1 MHVDRESAYVRGTEA
16 GRLKNDQEWVRFLS
30 ELGGKRGTSF
40 GVSRLM
46 RDARGEVLFPLEP
59 SIRLNAVSPIHARM
73 TGISSG
79 DVRAGATSGGGGGG
93 RTPRPQVPPSS
104 AGAAEASDEA
114 LAAPVIV
121 SIFKR
126 CWSPGGIGVA
136 VPPGLDVSLPGTVP
150 PAKVTEQYTA
160 TLTRL
165 VLHGGIP
172 AAFRAAVWYELS
184 GAHAKAALHP
194 PGYYA
199 QLCSLR
205 PPPDAAY
212 AISKDLDRTF
222 PGHSVYDKRA
232 GTDALKRLLGAFRLV
247 CWVMSSLGVPLI
259 AAVSAPHSL
268 HNADIGYCQGL
279 NFVAG
284 FLLVRRIRA
293 ASCTC
298 HRLQLHIAC
307 ACCCSRSSCSPR
319 SKPSGYSTSSRT
331 RFSRKIITM
340 EGWSECVLRRAHR
353 VPASQINFRD
363 GRAHLRL
370 CMLQVHADQRVLA
383 HLVSEVFP
391 DISEVLAEAGIEISV
406 RRAHVCLKIWG
417 VDQKSLSS
425 LRTQVVSVEW
435 RVLLQQSRHMCSC
448 AHLVTVPCVVV
459 RSLPPFWQVYD
470 LLQHRP
476 AHRDRS
482 QGVGRP
488 LHSRRRR
495 PLPCLARPLPRC
507 ARAHPLCRPL
517 QHDVHGAGA
526 DT

>member
-1 MHVDRESAYVRGTEA
+1 MTEERRTHIIVELHDRRLGMYLEPVESTNGCMLVRFEPVEDRIGEAEACGLLRPGFRLVAINDVGREYASFVSIITTLVTAPRPVRLTWRDTTVPEYRDRYVSAVCASRRETLSQPCPFPPLIQGFLRPKMHVDRESAYVRGTEA

-79 DVRAGATSGGGGGG
+79 DVRVGAAQGEGG
-93 RTPRPQVPPSS
+93 RSLRPHVPPTS
-104 AGAAEASDEA
+104 AAATGADDEA

-136 VPPGLDVSLPGTVP
+136 VPPGLDVSLPGALP

-199 QLCSLR
+199 QLCALR

-232 GTDALKRLLGAFRLV
+232 GTDALKRLLGAFR
-247 CWVMSSLGVPLI
+247 
-259 AAVSAPHSL
+259 
-268 HNADIGYCQGL
+268 
-279 NFVAG
+279 
-284 FLLVRRIRA
+284 
-293 ASCTC
+293 
-298 HRLQLHIAC
+298 
-307 ACCCSRSSCSPR
+307 
-319 SKPSGYSTSSRT
+319 
-331 RFSRKIITM
+331 
-340 EGWSECVLRRAHR
+340 
-353 VPASQINFRD
+353 
-363 GRAHLRL
+363 
-370 CMLQVHADQRVLA
+370 
-383 HLVSEVFP
+383 
-391 DISEVLAEAGIEISV
+391 
-406 RRAHVCLKIWG
+406 
-417 VDQKSLSS
+417 
-425 LRTQVVSVEW
+425 
-435 RVLLQQSRHMCSC
+435 
-448 AHLVTVPCVVV
+448 
-459 RSLPPFWQVYD
+459 
-470 LLQHRP
+470 
-476 AHRDRS
+476 
-482 QGVGRP
+482 
-488 LHSRRRR
+488 
-495 PLPCLARPLPRC
+495 
-507 ARAHPLCRPL
+507 
-517 QHDVHGAGA
+517 
-526 DT
+526 